1 MTPVRGLSLTASL
14 TGMSTPAFPQKRPH
28 VVVVGGGFGGLAAIR
43 GLRKADV
50 DITLIDR
57 HTYNTFNPLL
67 YQVATASLNPGDITW
82 FLRAVRSRQ
91 SNVRF
96 VKGIVVGIDHD
107 AKLLSLFGDVSVSYD
122 YLILANGV
130 SANFFGTP
138 GAEEFAIPLYKR
150 SQALQVRDRMFE
162 HLEEFAINGQN
173 RDVRFVVVGGGPTG
187 VETAGAFAEFRNN
200 DMPVTYPE
208 LDRSRIHITL
218 LEMAPNVLGPFKPK
232 LQEYARKSLEKR
244 GVDLRFNTAVKEVRE
259 DGVLVEKDG
268 VQEFLDT
275 GLVVWATGVTA
286 HPTVLD
292 WNVPQGRGG
301 RIEVDEHQQV
311 NGIPHTY
318 AIGDISVGPDPLPQ
332 LAQPALQGGKHV
344 AKHIK
349 AGLKGKTIKPFKYVD
364 KGTMA
369 TIGKSSAVADITYM
383 PLLTGFPAW
392 IIWVALHIATLLGNR
407 NRFATLINL
416 SSKYLFSGSHNA
428 IVGETP
434 YIVAQ
439 HRIELTP
446 HEKEEAEKRV
456 LERRGGLRGLG
467 RGGRSDGDAGADAVV
482 EEIEAEEAALQ
493 AELDE

>member
-1 MTPVRGLSLTASL
+1 
-14 TGMSTPAFPQKRPH
+14 MSQTPAVTQKRPH
-28 VVVVGGGFGGLAAIR
+28 VVVVGGGFGGLAAVR

-130 SANFFGTP
+130 TANFFGTP
-138 GAEEFAIPLYKR
+138 GAEEHAIPLYKR

-162 HLEEFAINGQN
+162 HLEEFAINGQD

-218 LEMAPNVLGPFKPK
+218 VEMAPSVLGPFKPK

-268 VQEFLDT
+268 EQEFLET
-275 GLVVWATGVTA
+275 GLIVWATGVTA
-286 HPTVLD
+286 HPTILD

-311 NGIPHTY
+311 KGLNHTY
-318 AIGDISVGPDPLPQ
+318 AIGDISIGPDALPQ
-332 LAQPALQGGKHV
+332 LAQPAIQGGKHV

-349 AGLKGKTIKPFKYVD
+349 AGLKGKTIKNFKYVD

-369 TIGKSSAVADITYM
+369 TIGKSSAVADITHV
-383 PLLTGFPAW
+383 PLLTGFTAW

-434 YIVAQ
+434 YVVAQ

-467 RGGRSDGDAGADAVV
+467 RGSSARTDAAESA
-482 EEIEAEEAALQ
+482 ETTAAASEAEKAAGLA
-493 AELDE
+493 AEMDE

>member
-1 MTPVRGLSLTASL
+1 MSQTPVSREREVPTV
-14 TGMSTPAFPQKRPH
+14 PNKRPH
-28 VVVVGGGFGGLAAIR
+28 VVVVGGGFGGLAAVR
-43 GLRKADV
+43 SLRKADV
-50 DITLIDR
+50 DITLVDR
-57 HTYNTFNPLL
+57 HTYNTFSPLL

-107 AKLLSLFGDVSVSYD
+107 AKTLALFGDVSMTYD

-130 SANFFGTP
+130 TANFFGTP
-138 GAEEFAIPLYKR
+138 GAEEYAIPLYKR

-162 HLEEFAINGQN
+162 DLEEFAINGQDSDL
-173 RDVRFVVVGGGPTG
+173 RIVVVGGGPTG
-187 VETAGAFAEFRNN
+187 VETAGAFAEFRNL
-200 DMPVTYPE
+200 DMPTTYPE

-218 LEMAPNVLGPFKPK
+218 IEMAPHVLAPFNEK
-232 LQEYARKSLEKR
+232 LRVYARNSLEKR
-244 GVDLRFNTAVKEVRE
+244 GVDLRFNTAVKEVRP

-268 VQEFLDT
+268 AEEFLET
-275 GLVVWATGVTA
+275 GIVVWATGVTA

-311 NGIPHTY
+311 IGLEKTY
-318 AIGDISVGPDPLPQ
+318 AIGDISIGPDALPQ

-344 AKHIK
+344 AKHIR
-349 AGLKGKTIKPFKYVD
+349 AGMKGKTIKPFKYTD

-369 TIGKSSAVADITYM
+369 TIGKSSAVASITHM
-383 PLLTGFPAW
+383 PDMTGFLAW

-434 YIVAQ
+434 YIVAK
-439 HRIELTP
+439 HRMELTP
-446 HEKEEAEKRV
+446 HEKEEAEARV
-456 LERRGGLRGLG
+456 LERRGETRKQPTA
-467 RGGRSDGDAGADAVV
+467 S
-482 EEIEAEEAALQ
+482 ET
-493 AELDE
+493 AELAAEFDE

>member
-1 MTPVRGLSLTASL
+1 
-14 TGMSTPAFPQKRPH
+14 MSTPAFPQKRPH
-28 VVVVGGGFGGLAAIR
+28 VVVVGGGFGGLAAVR

-107 AKLLSLFGDVSVSYD
+107 AKTLALFGDVSVSYD

-130 SANFFGTP
+130 TANFFGTP
-138 GAEEFAIPLYKR
+138 GAEENAIPLYKR

-173 RDVRFVVVGGGPTG
+173 RDVRIVVVGGGPTG
-187 VETAGAFAEFRNN
+187 VETAGAFAEFRNI

-208 LDRSRIHITL
+208 LDRSRIHISL
-218 LEMAPNVLGPFKPK
+218 VEMGPGVLGPFKPK

-311 NGIPHTY
+311 KDLSHTY
-318 AIGDISVGPDPLPQ
+318 AIGDISIGPDGLPQ
-332 LAQPALQGGKHV
+332 LAQPAIQGGKHV

-349 AGLKGKTIKPFKYVD
+349 AGLKGKTIKPFRYID

-407 NRFATLINL
+407 NRFATMINL

-434 YIVAQ
+434 YVVAQ

-446 HEKEEAEKRV
+446 HEKEVAEQRV

-467 RGGRSDGDAGADAVV
+467 RGSRSESDATDDAAADEV
-482 EEIEAEEAALQ
+482 EAEQAALA